1 MLQTGFL
8 RFFAKRKSPTFKNR
22 TFIFVHFLKVDH
34 FLFVK
39 KNRGRYTWEKP
50 PLHRSFPP
58 TLTTNA
64 VGSMVG
70 LGAMQRTDAVA
81 SAQNG
86 NHMQWP
92 GKIESGMALCYACI
106 EAILLESPD
115 HEYVFQNRQ
124 PTNLGGDGGPVLV
137 STPREGKPSGS
148 GRHQIP
154 NSGSSAVPVLV
165 AAEETAT
172 GRVGYA
178 ELAHSRDYSNQTYPG
193 KPTSGNEPADG
204 G

>member
-50 PLHRSFPP
+50 PLHRHFPP
-58 TLTTNA
+58 ILTTNA
-64 VGSMVG
+64 VGSIVG
-70 LGAMQRTDAVA
+70 LGAMQRSGAVA

-86 NHMQWP
+86 NPMQRL
-92 GKIESGMALCYACI
+92 GKIESGMARCYAGI
-106 EAILLESPD
+106 EAIPLESQD

-124 PTNLGGDGGPVLV
+124 PTN
-137 STPREGKPSGS
+137 
-148 GRHQIP
+148 
-154 NSGSSAVPVLV
+154 
-165 AAEETAT
+165 
-172 GRVGYA
+172 
-178 ELAHSRDYSNQTYPG
+178 PG
-193 KPTSGNEPADG
+193 
-204 G
+204 